1 MPHSEI
7 LNVYQVYQGLCPSTE
22 FPKPR
27 HATLRKLYA
36 PHSPPSPA
44 TILDSGALV
53 LFFPAPRTVTGEDVL
68 ELHVH
73 GGPAVV
79 RAVLAAIPEC
89 GTVSETPA
97 FMRSQI
103 QYAEPGEFTR
113 RAFANNRMNLPQI
126 ESLGETLSASTEQQR
141 KLSVRG
147 TTSSLAKRYEKWRKL
162 LLEARGE
169 LEALIDFSEDQHF
182 DESPAVLC
190 ASVASQVQV
199 LSTQMEA
206 HISNAVRGELLRNGI
221 SVALLGAPNAGKSS
235 LLNRIVG
242 RDAAIVS
249 HEAGTTRDVVEVGLD
264 LGGWLVKIG
273 DMAGL
278 RRAGLV
284 GGDVVGAV
292 EQEGIR
298 RAKQRALES
307 DVLIVVQDA
316 TADMD
321 VEVMKTAKQCVDI
334 GINVIVAINKSDQI
348 SALDT
353 GQRKWKQKV
362 HCTLGLPE
370 DRVCFIS
377 CKEVTAG
384 NIPVFLA
391 TLQDIFKSMTTALV
405 PDSDSD
411 PDPSIW
417 QESLG
422 ATERQRLLLSE
433 CLSHL
438 SAFLTT
444 VNSSSSVACPTG
456 AEKDGEADEV
466 DVVVAAE
473 CLRSAADALARI
485 TGRGESGDVEE
496 VLGVVFEK

>member
-1 MPHSEI
+1 M
-7 LNVYQVYQGLCPSTE
+7 
-22 FPKPR
+22 
-27 HATLRKLYA
+27 
-36 PHSPPSPA
+36 
-44 TILDSGALV
+44 D
-53 LFFPAPRTVTGEDVL
+53 
-68 ELHVH
+68 
-73 GGPAVV
+73 
-79 RAVLAAIPEC
+79 
-89 GTVSETPA
+89 
-97 FMRSQI
+97 
-103 QYAEPGEFTR
+103 
-113 RAFANNRMNLPQI
+113 LPQI

-147 TTSSLAKRYEKWRKL
+147 TTSSLAARYEHWRML
-162 LLEARGE
+162 LLQARGE

-190 ASVASQVQV
+190 ASVADQVRAICV
-199 LSTQMEA
+199 QMEA
-206 HISNAVRGELLRNGI
+206 HVTNAVRGELLRNGI

-249 HEAGTTRDVVEVGLD
+249 QEAGTTRDVVEVGLD

-284 GGDVVGAV
+284 GADVVGAV

-321 VEVMKTAKQCVDI
+321 PEVMETAKQCVDI
-334 GINVIVAINKSDQI
+334 GVNVLVAINKSDQLPTLD
-348 SALDT
+348 SARSVWEEKI
-353 GQRKWKQKV
+353 QS
-362 HCTLGLPE
+362 TLGLPSN
-370 DRVCFIS
+370 RMCFIS
-377 CKEVTAG
+377 CVEATKPSIS
-384 NIPVFLA
+384 NIPTFLT
-391 TLQDIFKSMTTALV
+391 TLQETFKSMTAALV
-405 PDSDSD
+405 PDSS

-422 ATERQRLLLSE
+422 ATERQRLLLSD
-433 CLSHL
+433 CLRHL
-438 SAFLTT
+438 STFLAT
-444 VNSSSSVACPTG
+444 VSSASPDAVSAGVH
-456 AEKDGEADEV
+456 EADEV
-466 DVVVAAE
+466 DIVVAAE